1 MTHIQKIIDTI
12 NDFPTLPTIYV
23 ALSEVMANPR
33 STINDAADILS
44 RDQAA
49 TAKILRAANSSLF
62 GLKVNVDTVTK
73 AIFYLGFDEVKN
85 LVSAMTIIRLFNSYS
100 TNHTI
105 SAIDLWKHSIAVG
118 VINRNLGAII
128 AIKNLENYFIAG
140 ILHDIG
146 KLFFYKYYYDD
157 YQKVIEYAITNN
169 IEIRDAEQLI
179 LGITH
184 TTIGQMLAEKW
195 KLPRTLINAI
205 SYHNT
210 GLVNGKVDFLV
221 ATLHIADIVANA
233 LELGISYDEIVP
245 QPNIL
250 IWEKLSFRVGEII
263 EALPKIMFDFDESF
277 ELLLKN

>member
-1 MTHIQKIIDTI
+1 MNHIQNII
-12 NDFPTLPTIYV
+12 NKVNEFPTLPTIYI

-44 RDQAA
+44 KDQAA
-49 TAKILRAANSSLF
+49 TAKILKAANSSLF
-62 GLKVNVDTVTK
+62 GFRINIDTITK

-85 LVSAMTIIRLFNSYS
+85 LVSTLKIINLFNNNGNS
-100 TNHTI
+100 HI

-118 VINRNLGAII
+118 VINRNLGALM

-146 KLFFYKYYYDD
+146 KLFFYKYYHDE
-157 YQKVIEYAITNN
+157 YQKVIDYAITNN
-169 IEIRDAEQLI
+169 LEIRQAEQLI

-184 TTIGQMLAEKW
+184 TIAGQMLAEKW
-195 KLPRTLINAI
+195 KLPRLLVNAI

-210 GLVNGKVDFLV
+210 GMVNGRVDFLV
-221 ATLHIADIVANA
+221 ATLHIANIIATA
-233 LELGISYDEIVP
+233 LEFGVSFEEIIP

-250 IWEKLSFRVGEII
+250 VWEKLNFPEGAIKNAI
-263 EALPKIMFDFDESF
+263 PKIIQDYNEYT
-277 ELLLKN
+277 EILLSN